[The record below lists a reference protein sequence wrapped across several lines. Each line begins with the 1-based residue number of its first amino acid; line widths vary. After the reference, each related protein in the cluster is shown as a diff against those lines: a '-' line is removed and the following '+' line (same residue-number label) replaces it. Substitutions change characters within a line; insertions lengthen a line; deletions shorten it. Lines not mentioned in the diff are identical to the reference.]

1 MTQRTREDTKAFVRE
16 AFDTLFECP
25 HGLFCRCNRREGN
38 TEQTPMETVDER
50 IACQNS

>member
-25 HGLFCRCNRREGN
+25 QGSVL
-38 TEQTPMETVDER
+38 
-50 IACQNS
+50 SL